1 MKNFKDKTIARLC
14 NLLNC
19 FEDLGFLTYE
29 DRGEY
34 RCIMDDYSEG
44 CYEERKIEEAAVEP
58 KRYSNCVIYRDKED
72 GEVIVE
78 AYPDDRADDMMRD
91 VSKVICFS
99 DCDDIVEV
107 LHIVYNGREVEYVG
121 WQPGMKYEYKFVATG
136 DIAWCAWHPEWD
148 H

>member
-1 MKNFKDKTIARLC
+1 MKNFKDETIEKLC
-14 NLLNC
+14 GLLNYLD
-19 FEDLGFLTYE
+19 DLGAMTNE
-29 DRGEY
+29 DRNEY
-34 RCIMDDYSEG
+34 CNIVAAYAEG
-44 CYEERKIEEAAVEP
+44 CREEASFEP
-58 KRYSNCVIYRDKED
+58 KRYSNCVTYRDKED
-72 GEVIVE
+72 GEVIVKTYDNE
-78 AYPDDRADDMMRD
+78 HKDAMMRD

-136 DIAWCAWHPEWD
+136 DVAWCSWYPEWD